1 MQKYI
6 IITPTYNDWKSLDRL
21 ITRIGKIK
29 KKVPGIFEIIIIN
42 DHSNIKKRLKKKYI
56 NIKSIKI
63 INLKKNLGSQKAI
76 YIGLQYM
83 KKKKIKSIITVM
95 DSDGEDDPNKI
106 PDLLKLAKKNKDF
119 MIIANRSRR
128 TENPLL
134 KFLNLLRLFLTFIIT
149 GKYLNFGNYSSF
161 HSNCL
166 KKILKNSNLGL
177 AYSAGITKNFNKFIK
192 FPIDKKERL
201 YGNSKV
207 SFTFLLSHSINII
220 TVFKNEVF
228 FRSLVIGFVVF
239 YFFNYVFFVISI
251 LIMLLINIIVSLNKY
266 SYNTK
271 NFDLSNISNI
281 DSL

>member
-177 AYSAGITKNFNKFIK
+177 AYSAGIAKNFNKFIK

-228 FRSLVIGFVVF
+228 FRSLVIGFVAF
-239 YFFNYVFFVISI
+239 YFFNYGFFVISI
-251 LIMLLINIIVSLNKY
+251 LIMLLINIIISLNKY

>member
-76 YIGLQYM
+76 YIGLQYI

-134 KFLNLLRLFLTFIIT
+134 KFLNLLRLCLTFIIT

-228 FRSLVIGFVVF
+228 FRSLVIGFVAF
-239 YFFNYVFFVISI
+239 YFFNYGFFVISI

>member
-134 KFLNLLRLFLTFIIT
+134 KFLNLLRLCLTFIIT

>member
-228 FRSLVIGFVVF
+228 FRSLVIGFVAF
-239 YFFNYVFFVISI
+239 YFFNYGFFVISI
-251 LIMLLINIIVSLNKY
+251 LIMLLINIIISLNKY

>member
-177 AYSAGITKNFNKFIK
+177 AYSAGIAKNFNKFIK

>member
-76 YIGLQYM
+76 YIGLQYI

-134 KFLNLLRLFLTFIIT
+134 KFLNLLRLCLTFIIT

-161 HSNCL
+161 HSNSL

-251 LIMLLINIIVSLNKY
+251 LIMLLINIIISLNKY

>member
-76 YIGLQYM
+76 YIGLQYI

-161 HSNCL
+161 HSNSL